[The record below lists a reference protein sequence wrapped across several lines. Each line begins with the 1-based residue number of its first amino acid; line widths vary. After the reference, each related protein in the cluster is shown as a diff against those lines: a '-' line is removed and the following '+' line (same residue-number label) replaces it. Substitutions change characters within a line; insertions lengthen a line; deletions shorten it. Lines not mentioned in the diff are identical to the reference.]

1 MKQYIT
7 MVCLLML
14 CGVIKSTRI
23 FLFEINDPS
32 ITYSIEY
39 FVEPIPN
46 IALNPINTNVQ
57 YDQTLKLLNLTLTPN
72 LIEKNLA

>member
-1 MKQYIT
+1 MT
-7 MVCLLML
+7 PPLLI
-14 CGVIKSTRI
+14 GK
-23 FLFEINDPS
+23 
-32 ITYSIEY
+32 EY

-72 LIEKNLA
+72 LIQKNLA

>member
-1 MKQYIT
+1 MWCDKKHQNIFIRDKWPPP
-7 MVCLLML
+7 LLL
-14 CGVIKSTRI
+14 GK
-23 FLFEINDPS
+23 
-32 ITYSIEY
+32 EY